1 MSGTRKDIMRLLEQ
15 ARAQGFAVCRAG
27 SGHWKIVSPAGSVV
41 IAAFSPSSG
50 YALQRIRRDLKRA
63 GFKEG

>member
-1 MSGTRKDIMRLLEQ
+1 VSGTRKDIVKLLDE
-15 ARAQGFAVCRAG
+15 ARAQGFSVERCG
-27 SGHWKIVSPAGSVV
+27 SGHWKIRSPRGAVV

-63 GFKEG
+63 GFKE